1 MQTIKSDRIFAGLLL
16 VFVAL
21 AATVSLINPLFEAPD
36 EIRHYRYVRKL
47 VTERALPIQG
57 QEEVRSQSHHPPL
70 YYALAA
76 LASAWVPSSHTSTY
90 DHPLN
95 PFWGYRNWE
104 VGVDNKLQ
112 YWHGEAERFPFREG
126 FLAAMLPRWVN
137 VLLGALTVFL
147 TYRIGRRVW
156 LDTPWLALGSAAL
169 VALNPQFIYT
179 SAAINNDAVAA
190 ACGAAVLLL
199 CIRIVQDGANR
210 RMLIWLGL
218 AYGCALLAKL
228 HLAAA
233 GVLIALALFWEAWQK
248 RRSFP
253 GHLVWARRWASS
265 LLVVGGIALVVAGW
279 WFVRN
284 WLLYGDLTGMR
295 VVNELWAGRSARDN
309 WWAIGQGLPYLWAS
323 LWARFGYG
331 QIPLPQG
338 MYTAV
343 LVVCAVSLLGYVWPG
358 RHQLPAAL
366 ALVLILTI
374 ALYTAVVLY
383 YILIQ
388 PAGAMGRF
396 LFPALPA
403 FAILVVG
410 GLCGWLRTPARTA
423 ATAMALM
430 ALLSGIALG
439 GYLWP
444 AVRYPPRANVSRS
457 VESAPAAQ
465 FGDVARVLAVET
477 SPAQVRPGEP
487 VWVRVTWEPL
497 QRTTRPYAV
506 YIHLIDEIGAV
517 VTQRDT
523 WPGLGRAPTT
533 SWRIGRVFV
542 DTYRLDV
549 PESTYTPNR
558 ATVRLGLYE
567 QEWGR
572 LPLLVG
578 ETVLPD
584 QGLEA
589 GTVEIAALPGDWPN
603 AHFANFA
610 NEIAFVGYTLEPR
623 SLTGGE
629 TFTVTLYWQVLA
641 EPRHDYAIFAQVLD
655 TDYRVWGS
663 HDGGGVAW
671 TPGSVVTVTRQIT
684 LLPDTPPG
692 SYPIQVGLF
701 HAETGRLPV
710 VAADGHYLDERVLLG
725 PIAVQGR

>member
-1 MQTIKSDRIFAGLLL
+1 MKPDRIFVYLLL
-16 VFVAL
+16 IFVAL
-21 AATVSLINPLFEAPD
+21 TATVSLVNPLFEAPD

-47 VTERALPIQG
+47 ITERALPIQG

-76 LASAWVPSSHTSTY
+76 LASAWAPSPHTSTY

-126 FLAAMLPRWVN
+126 FLAAMIPRWVN
-137 VLLGALTVFL
+137 VLLGALTVLL
-147 TYRIGRRVW
+147 TYQIGRRVW
-156 LDTPWLALGSAAL
+156 PDAPWLAPGGVAV

-179 SAAINNDAVAA
+179 SAAINNDVVAA
-190 ACGAAVLLL
+190 ACSAAVLLL
-199 CIRIVQDGANR
+199 CIRIVQDGADR
-210 RMLIWLGL
+210 RTLIWLGL
-218 AYGCALLAKL
+218 VYGCALLAKL

-233 GVLIALALFWEAWQK
+233 GLPIALALLWEAWHAQQQLQ
-248 RRSFP
+248 
-253 GHLVWARRWASS
+253 GHLAWLRRWMRG
-265 LLVVGGIALVVAGW
+265 LIVVGVIALALAGW
-279 WFVRN
+279 WFIRN
-284 WLLYGDLTGMR
+284 WMLYGDPTGMR

-331 QIPLPQG
+331 QIPLPQDV
-338 MYTAV
+338 YTVV
-343 LVVCAVSLLGYVWPG
+343 LAVCAVSLLGYVWPG
-358 RHQLPAAL
+358 RHRPPAAI
-366 ALVLILTI
+366 ALLLILTGC
-374 ALYTAVVLY
+374 LYTAVVLY
-383 YILIQ
+383 YMLIQ

-403 FAILVVG
+403 FALLVVG

-423 ATAMALM
+423 VSVMALM

-444 AVRYPPRANVSRS
+444 AVRYPARAAVAQ
-457 VESAPAAQ
+457 SAGDVPIAY
-465 FGDVARVLAVET
+465 FGDVARVLAVAT
-477 SPAQVRPGEP
+477 SPAHVHPGEP

-497 QRTTRPYAV
+497 QRTARPYAV
-506 YIHLIDEIGAV
+506 YVHLIDEIGAM

-523 WPGLGRAPTT
+523 WPGLGRAPTM
-533 SWRIGRVFV
+533 SWRIGRAFV

-549 PESTYTPNR
+549 PASTYTPNR

-572 LPLLVG
+572 LPLIVG
-578 ETVLPD
+578 QTVLPD
-584 QGLEA
+584 QSLEA
-589 GTVEIAALPGDWPN
+589 GAVEIAALPSDWPN
-603 AHFANFA
+603 GQFANFA
-610 NEIAFVGYTLEPR
+610 GEIAFVGYTLEPR
-623 SLTGGE
+623 SLVGGE
-629 TFTVTLYWQVLA
+629 TFTATLYWQVLT

-655 TDYRVWGS
+655 AEYRVWGS
-663 HDGGGVAW
+663 YDGGGVAW
-671 TPGSVVTVTRQIT
+671 TPGGVVTVTRQIT

-692 SYPIQVGLF
+692 SYPLQVGLF
-701 HAETGRLPV
+701 QSETGRLPV
-710 VAADGHYLDERVLLG
+710 VAEDGHYLDERVLLG
-725 PIAVQGR
+725 PISVQGR